1 MIVRTGAGQDRPAGR
16 RLLRGDKPAGAGA
29 LSGAGRDGGLRLL
42 PLLQGLC
49 LLRLLRPHVSRTI
62 IWVAFFQEPQQQNRA
77 NRGVGPTG
85 GDGAAAWASRADFVT
100 ALYYGSIGLL
110 VLCGLLLNFVLEEA
124 GTGLL
129 GLSRMVRANF

>member
-1 MIVRTGAGQDRPAGR
+1 M
-16 RLLRGDKPAGAGA
+16 
-29 LSGAGRDGGLRLL
+29 
-42 PLLQGLC
+42 LQGLRV
-49 LLRLLRPHVSRTI
+49 LRLLRSHVSRTI
-62 IWVAFFQEPQQQNRA
+62 IWAASFQESEQESRA

-85 GDGAAAWASRADFVT
+85 GDGAAVWASRADFVT

>member
-1 MIVRTGAGQDRPAGR
+1 MHSSKSPSN
-16 RLLRGDKPAGAGA
+16 K
-29 LSGAGRDGGLRLL
+29 
-42 PLLQGLC
+42 
-49 LLRLLRPHVSRTI
+49 
-62 IWVAFFQEPQQQNRA
+62 NRA

>member
-1 MIVRTGAGQDRPAGR
+1 M
-16 RLLRGDKPAGAGA
+16 
-29 LSGAGRDGGLRLL
+29 
-42 PLLQGLC
+42 LQGLR
-49 LLRLLRPHVSRTI
+49 LLRLLRSHVSRTI
-62 IWVAFFQEPQQQNRA
+62 IWAAFFESEQEDRA

-85 GDGAAAWASRADFVT
+85 GDGAAVWASRADFVT